1 MTFAETTEHV
11 QDWAKERGI
20 DKADPAKQ
28 LLKLTEEVG
37 ELAASFIRG
46 DDANMQLEIGDILV
60 VLTIFCQ
67 QTENSL
73 ESCFNGAYNKIKNR
87 QGKNVNGIFVKQEQP
102 KNEQI
107 HNIVINDG
115 MEWKR

>member
-1 MTFAETTEHV
+1 MKFSETTEHV
-11 QDWAKERGI
+11 QGWAKERGI

-37 ELAASFIRG
+37 ELVSSFIRG
-46 DDANMQLEIGDILV
+46 DDANMQIEIGDILV

-87 QGKNVNGIFVKQEQP
+87 QGKNVNGVFVKST
-102 KNEQI
+102 
-107 HNIVINDG
+107 DG
-115 MEWKR
+115 LDWQR

>member
-1 MTFAETTEHV
+1 MLHRNKRRGNLIMTDTIKKV

-37 ELAASFIRG
+37 ELAAAFIRG
-46 DDANMQLEIGDILV
+46 DDSNMQLEIGVVLV

-67 QTENSL
+67 QTKNSL

-87 QGKNVNGIFVKQEQP
+87 QGKNVNGVFVKST
-102 KNEQI
+102 
-107 HNIVINDG
+107 DG
-115 MEWKR
+115 LDWQR